1 MTLFV
6 RRTLAIAAVALTAAC
21 ARREGGPA
29 GAARGE
35 STTAMP
41 EHFHLSV
48 TRSGGIAGMLTTATY
63 DGDTRRYER
72 AERGAPVVS
81 GELPADSVRT
91 LARLVVDSVP
101 EMKADYGRTPNAAD
115 MFEYVVEATWGSEA
129 DGLNSYTVRADD
141 GTAPDALR
149 RIVSLALDAAIR

>member
-6 RRTLAIAAVALTAAC
+6 RRTLAIAAVSLTAAC
-21 ARREGGPA
+21 ARRDGGA
-29 GAARGE
+29 AQAARGE
-35 STTAMP
+35 SAAMP

-48 TRSGGIAGMLTTATY
+48 TRSGGIAGMLTTATI

-72 AERGAPVVS
+72 AERGVRQVS
-81 GELPADSVRT
+81 GKLPADSVRT
-91 LARLVVDSVP
+91 IARLVVDSVP
-101 EMKADYGRTPNAAD
+101 EMKADYGRTPNSAD

-129 DGLNSYTVRADD
+129 DGLNSYTVRAYD

-149 RIVSLALDAAIR
+149 RIVSLALDATSR